1 MVTEGFLAT
10 LVTIAVAAGIG
21 LGYEHNGEMLFGAE
35 AWTNH
40 YASWA
45 AAQGLNDK
53 VGSFVIGAANMIRTM
68 GIPFSVAIA
77 VMGVFVASFAATT
90 MDSATRVQRYVV
102 TELFD
107 FLGVKAFKNI
117 YFTTFMVVATATLLA
132 FATGADGKGALT
144 LWPIFGAINQT
155 LAGLALI
162 VITLYLRK
170 RSNTQWLIAGIP
182 AAFMV
187 VMTLWASLLNE
198 INFIQD
204 QDWLL
209 TGVNGL
215 IILLVVL
222 IVIEGTRT
230 LLLTQPK
237 PALQGT
243 GSGL

>member
-1 MVTEGFLAT
+1 
-10 LVTIAVAAGIG
+10 
-21 LGYEHNGEMLFGAE
+21 
-35 AWTNH
+35 
-40 YASWA
+40 
-45 AAQGLNDK
+45 
-53 VGSFVIGAANMIRTM
+53 
-68 GIPFSVAIA
+68 
-77 VMGVFVASFAATT
+77 

-117 YFTTFMVVATATLLA
+117 YFTTFVVVATAALLA
-132 FATGADGKGALT
+132 FVSGADGKGALT

-162 VITLYLRK
+162 VITLYLK
-170 RSNTQWLIAGIP
+170 NRSNTHWLIAGIP

-198 INFIQD
+198 INFIENQN
-204 QDWLL
+204 WLL
-209 TGVNGL
+209 TGVNGI

-230 LLLTQPK
+230 LLTTQPK
-237 PALQGT
+237 PVFQRINN
-243 GSGL
+243 